1 MIVKVGVIG
10 IGTVS
15 QLMHLPILSGLHE
28 QYQITAVSDISPTQ
42 LAFIAKKYNAT
53 PYTDPYELVK
63 DPNVDAVFVCSPDQY
78 HAAYALAAMEAG
90 KHVFVEKP
98 VTLCME
104 DLEKLGLV

>member
-42 LAFIAKKYNAT
+42 LALSRKSTTQHPIPT
-53 PYTDPYELVK
+53 PM
-63 DPNVDAVFVCSPDQY
+63 SW
-78 HAAYALAAMEAG
+78 
-90 KHVFVEKP
+90 
-98 VTLCME
+98 
-104 DLEKLGLV
+104 

>member
-53 PYTDPYELVK
+53 PYTDPYELSAPPISTMPHMLWPLWRPGNMCLWK
-63 DPNVDAVFVCSPDQY
+63 NLLPSAWRIWKS
-78 HAAYALAAMEAG
+78 
-90 KHVFVEKP
+90 
-98 VTLCME
+98 
-104 DLEKLGLV
+104 

>member
-53 PYTDPYELVK
+53 PAS
-63 DPNVDAVFVCSPDQY
+63 NSISPD
-78 HAAYALAAMEAG
+78 
-90 KHVFVEKP
+90 
-98 VTLCME
+98 TR
-104 DLEKLGLV
+104 

>member
-42 LAFIAKKYNAT
+42 IAFIAKKYNAT
-53 PYTDPYELVK
+53 HRGRYRVLRCT
-63 DPNVDAVFVCSPDQY
+63 FSR
-78 HAAYALAAMEAG
+78 
-90 KHVFVEKP
+90 
-98 VTLCME
+98 
-104 DLEKLGLV
+104 

>member
-63 DPNVDAVFVCSPDQY
+63 DPNVDAVFVCSPTSTMP
-78 HAAYALAAMEAG
+78 HMPWPLWRPGNMCLWKNLLPSAWRIW
-90 KHVFVEKP
+90 KS
-98 VTLCME
+98 
-104 DLEKLGLV
+104 